1 MIQSTKMVSSGIKI
15 GKDKLNILAYAD
27 DIVLIGKNE
36 IEIRRLFVGT
46 ENIDRKLGLHINQ
59 EKTKHTI
66 AYRKNSSKWNK
77 IGHLTIKNYTFER
90 VENFKYLGFIIN
102 EDNKHQIDLLERIKT
117 ANKTY
122 FIVQKHFRNKNRPI
136 TLQLR
141 LKNTIIDKSLTYASE
156 TCILTK
162 REKANKQFWK
172 EGV

>member
-15 GKDKLNILAYAD
+15 GKEKFNVLTYGD

-77 IGHLTIKNYTFER
+77 TGHLTIKKYTFER
-90 VENFKYLGFIIN
+90 LENFKYLGSS
-102 EDNKHQIDLLERIKT
+102 K
-117 ANKTY
+117 
-122 FIVQKHFRNKNRPI
+122 
-136 TLQLR
+136 
-141 LKNTIIDKSLTYASE
+141 
-156 TCILTK
+156 
-162 REKANKQFWK
+162 
-172 EGV
+172 